1 MAGVEEVAGGCG
13 GSNMVEEAVEV
24 EAADRGGGWG
34 GLEVPRRLCRRLVP
48 VTEQLDLARA
58 AGARPPGGAAEH
70 EASRDGSSGG
80 ATRGWSSMRRD

>member
-34 GLEVPRRLCRRLVP
+34 GLEVPRRLCRRLV
-48 VTEQLDLARA
+48 VNTKI
-58 AGARPPGGAAEH
+58 
-70 EASRDGSSGG
+70 
-80 ATRGWSSMRRD
+80 W

>member
-1 MAGVEEVAGGCG
+1 
-13 GSNMVEEAVEV
+13 
-24 EAADRGGGWG
+24 
-34 GLEVPRRLCRRLVP
+34 VP